1 MKVTQL
7 DCLCLILLHL
17 LHTAG
22 SEKFEVLG
30 PTDSIVAVAG
40 DDIILPCYLKPNISA
55 EDMTVDWLNLD
66 FLDSR
71 VFRYQNHRIIREDQI
86 LFYSGRTSLYEEEL
100 WRGNTSLKLTRV
112 QGTDEG
118 RYKCL
123 IQSKSWYDD
132 FTVQVLVK
140 AVGSKPVVSIEGHRE
155 GGMGLLCES
164 EGWHPEPELVWLDS
178 KGVHLSAGL
187 PETHRDLD
195 GFYTVKRH
203 VIVQE
208 TDTNRFT
215 CRVQQSRI
223 NEKMETEIHLPI
235 VGSKPVVSI
244 EGHREGGMGLLCESE
259 GWHPEPELV
268 WLDSKGVNLSAGPPE
283 IHRDSKGFYRV
294 KQHVIVQETDTN
306 RFTCRVQQSRINE
319 KMETEIHLPSELF
332 DYATPLRMAFIVL
345 CCLGAVTVIGL
356 SLAVYCIRNKKDVLT
371 RKLDDLWDQN
381 YELCEQ
387 KYYLT
392 ENRDV
397 LRKEKEILT
406 SQLDFETIRRHEVDV
421 TLDPDT
427 AHCKLILSDDGK
439 QVRHGELDQVLS
451 DNGKR
456 FTNWSCVLGNVG
468 FSGKFYY
475 EVKVEGKTEW
485 TLGVVIQSINRNERS
500 RPIPY
505 NGYWTVELKDGEYTA
520 HADSPVT
527 FTPREEPQKV
537 GVFVDYEKRQ
547 VSFYNVE
554 DRSHIYSFT
563 DCSFTE
569 KLYPFFNPGDSD
581 SISLVVCPVDA
592 TD

>member
-1 MKVTQL
+1 ICADERGNHCKL
-7 DCLCLILLHL
+7 LKLLICLFS
-17 LHTAG
+17 

>member
-1 MKVTQL
+1 YILQ
-7 DCLCLILLHL
+7 CLRGNHCKLLKLLICLFS
-17 LHTAG
+17 

-140 AVGSKPVVSIEGHRE
+140 GEIYFHVNC
-155 GGMGLLCES
+155 MF
-164 EGWHPEPELVWLDS
+164 
-178 KGVHLSAGL
+178 LS
-187 PETHRDLD
+187 T
-195 GFYTVKRH
+195 
-203 VIVQE
+203 
-208 TDTNRFT
+208 
-215 CRVQQSRI
+215 
-223 NEKMETEIHLPI
+223 
-235 VGSKPVVSI
+235 
-244 EGHREGGMGLLCESE
+244 
-259 GWHPEPELV
+259 
-268 WLDSKGVNLSAGPPE
+268 
-283 IHRDSKGFYRV
+283 
-294 KQHVIVQETDTN
+294 
-306 RFTCRVQQSRINE
+306 
-319 KMETEIHLPSELF
+319 
-332 DYATPLRMAFIVL
+332 
-345 CCLGAVTVIGL
+345 
-356 SLAVYCIRNKKDVLT
+356 
-371 RKLDDLWDQN
+371 
-381 YELCEQ
+381 
-387 KYYLT
+387 
-392 ENRDV
+392 
-397 LRKEKEILT
+397 
-406 SQLDFETIRRHEVDV
+406 VDV

-581 SISLVVCPVDA
+581 KTTENHSGWCRHTTENNHPRNTRKHNRLPKYGSQSGTTIDSCL
-592 TD
+592 